1 MSDDLVYK
9 GHGNLGKKKSTQ
21 KLSEDSKSLENSM
34 DFIKPTTKVSAMNVL
49 NNLNMFDPFSRPTS

>member
-9 GHGNLGKKKSTQ
+9 GQGNMGKKKSTQ

-34 DFIKPTTKVSAMNVL
+34 DFIKPTTKVSAMI
-49 NNLNMFDPFSRPTS
+49 